1 MEAVAENLYTVQK
14 IEAILQRLS
23 PERLR
28 VAADFLA
35 YLDERESNDATEE
48 LLSIPN
54 FKEDFQEALQSLL
67 GENAKGLGP
76 SFGAM
81 LKPRCLSPSKSS
93 DQLCSLS
100 R

>member
-1 MEAVAENLYTVQK
+1 MEAIAENLYTVQK

-28 VAADFLA
+28 VAADFLD

-54 FKEDFQEALQSLL
+54 FLEDYQEAMQDIENGDVVSL
-67 GENAKGLGP
+67 
-76 SFGAM
+76 
-81 LKPRCLSPSKSS
+81 KSI
-93 DQLCSLS
+93 
-100 R
+100 RRHV

>member
-48 LLSIPN
+48 LLSIPQYQ
-54 FKEDFQEALQSLL
+54 QEKLEITMMSESSL
-67 GENAKGLGP
+67 AKDW
-76 SFGAM
+76 
-81 LKPRCLSPSKSS
+81 LSPEE
-93 DQLCSLS
+93 DEAWQDL
-100 R
+100 